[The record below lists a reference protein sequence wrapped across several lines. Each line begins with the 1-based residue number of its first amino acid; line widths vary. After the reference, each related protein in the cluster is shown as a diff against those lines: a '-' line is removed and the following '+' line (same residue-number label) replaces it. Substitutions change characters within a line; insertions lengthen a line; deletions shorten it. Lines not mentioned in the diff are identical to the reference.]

1 VKCAVKILLA
11 TDGSRPARDAIQY
24 LQLLPLP
31 HGSAIRILSVVNIP
45 RGILGGRIPEQ
56 TMQLVANQ
64 EWSRAHRVVES
75 GKELLPDSRATVTTG
90 VRGGDPAAEILLAAE
105 EFNADM
111 VVVGSKGLAGLEGFL
126 LGSVARSV
134 VKRSQRP
141 VLIGRAPRCGL
152 QQVVIATDGS
162 DHADRA
168 IQFAAR
174 LSLPESSKLV
184 LVHGVRPFVPFPEVL
199 FPSTEEELQ
208 EAVTEVRRQQQ
219 NQGAAVL
226 AAAQG
231 LLAQLGRAAETVLRV
246 GDPTTEI
253 LAVAQERQA
262 DLIVAGA
269 RGASLIEG
277 LLIGSVADRLVNEAR
292 CSVLI
297 VH

>member
-1 VKCAVKILLA
+1 VKILLA
-11 TDGSRPARDAIQY
+11 TDGSRPARDASQF
-24 LQLLPLP
+24 LQLLSSP
-31 HGSAIRILSVVNIP
+31 HGSAIRILGVVNIP
-45 RGILGGRIPEQ
+45 RGVLGGRISERALE
-56 TMQLVANQ
+56 LVAKQ
-64 EWSRAHRVVES
+64 EWTRAHRVVEN
-75 GKELLPDSRATVTTG
+75 GRELLADTGATVTTA
-90 VRGGDPAAEILLAAE
+90 VRGGDPTAEILLAAE
-105 EFNADM
+105 EFNADL

-126 LGSVARSV
+126 LGSVARTV

-174 LSLPESSKLV
+174 LPLPEAAKLV

-199 FPSTEEELQ
+199 FPSTREEFQ

-219 NQGAAVL
+219 DEGAAVL

-231 LLAQLGRAAETVLRV
+231 CMAKLGRAAETELRV

-253 LAVAQERQA
+253 LAVAEEQQA

-277 LLIGSVADRLVNEAR
+277 LLTGSVADRLVNEAR